1 MSKPNNIDENL
12 LAKYLDGQ
20 ANKHDLEALEAWLNA
35 DTANTLELDRYRKI
49 WNLNSKSSIDF
60 EPDVTLA
67 WQKVQKR
74 INAESQIT
82 PLITKQNPFLRN
94 FSIAASVALLVS
106 FGIYFY
112 FFKERAINYQSIVS
126 QNNSVEKML
135 SDSSKVFLNHY
146 SKLEFPDQFSRSERR
161 VKLKGE
167 AFFDIKPN
175 TEKPFNIEVDKLN
188 IKVLGTSF
196 NVEEDSLHISIIV
209 KSGKVEV
216 AKSASEKEILT
227 AGEGVDYDKIKKS
240 FSRKNNSDPNEFA
253 YYNKVF
259 TFKNTSL
266 KQVTQMLSK
275 GYHAKV
281 TVGSQELSELAITTK
296 FENESLPDALQI
308 IAETLQLKLKIE
320 NNSYVFVKNNVAQ

>member
-12 LAKYLDGQ
+12 LAKYLDGE
-20 ANKHDLEALEAWLNA
+20 ATAYDLEALEAWLNA

-49 WNLNSKSSIDF
+49 WNSNSKSKIDF
-60 EPDVTLA
+60 EPDVSLA
-67 WQKVQKR
+67 WQKVQNR
-74 INAESQIT
+74 INTES
-82 PLITKQNPFLRN
+82 PLKPLTIKKNPFFRN
-94 FSIAASVALLVS
+94 FSIAASVALLVG
-106 FGIYFY
+106 FGVYFY
-112 FFKERAINYQSIVS
+112 FFKESSINYQSIVS
-126 QNNSVEKML
+126 QSNSVEKSL
-135 SDSSKVFLNHY
+135 SDSSKIILNY
-146 SKLEFPDQFSRSERR
+146 NTKLEFPDQFSSSERR

-175 TEKPFNIEVDKLN
+175 PVKPFIIEVDKLN

-196 NVEEDSLHISIIV
+196 NVNEDSLNISVIV
-209 KSGKVEV
+209 RTGKVEV
-216 AKSASEKEILT
+216 AKSASEREILT
-227 AGEGVDYDKIKKS
+227 VGQALVYDKIKKS
-240 FSRKNNSDPNEFA
+240 FSRKYNADPNEFA

-281 TVGSQELSELAITTK
+281 SVGSQELSELAITTK
-296 FENESLPDALQI
+296 FENESLADALQI

-320 NNSYVFVKNNVAQ
+320 NNSYVFVKK